1 MYRCLFI
8 RFYGVRREYFHPMTF
23 LPALLYNLRLDVCLG
38 FAISVSAVPAL
49 SWTEERG
56 HLQLLKRPEG
66 MDKRLWALLQ
76 KCWDRVP
83 VHRPTMVEVEID
95 LRNMQL
101 A

>member
-1 MYRCLFI
+1 M
-8 RFYGVRREYFHPMTF
+8 H
-23 LPALLYNLRLDVCLG
+23 ALDSPFQSLQFPHCRGLKR
-38 FAISVSAVPAL
+38 II
-49 SWTEERG
+49 ERG
-56 HLQLLKRPEG
+56 HLQLLRRPEG